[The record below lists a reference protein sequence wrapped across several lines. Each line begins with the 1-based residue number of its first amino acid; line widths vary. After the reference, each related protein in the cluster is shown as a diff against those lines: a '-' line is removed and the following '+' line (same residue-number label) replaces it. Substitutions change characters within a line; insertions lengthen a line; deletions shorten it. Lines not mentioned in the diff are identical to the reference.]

1 MKLYYSIFAFTIML
15 FSFQSFVLAQDF
27 NKGLVAYN
35 QGDYVTA
42 LEEWK
47 PLAEMGNPA
56 AQYKLGY
63 MYKTGKGIPLDYGGA
78 VIWYHLAAIQ
88 GNASAQSNLGFM
100 YKTGKGVPQDF
111 LQAYMWYELADI
123 NGHKDAGKWLHNVSR
138 KMSPANI
145 EKAQIMADECIV
157 RAYKDCSTFDLL
169 KIILNQ

>member
-1 MKLYYSIFAFTIML
+1 MKHQYFTFAVTAL
-15 FSFQSFVLAQDF
+15 LLLGQTNVLAQDF
-27 NKGLVAYN
+27 NKGLAAYN
-35 QGDYVTA
+35 LGNYDTA

-47 PLAEMGNPA
+47 PLAEMGDA
-56 AQYKLGY
+56 SAQYKLGY
-63 MYKTGKGIPLDYGGA
+63 MYKTGKGVPLDYGGA
-78 VIWYHLAAIQ
+78 VLWYHLAAIQ

-100 YKTGKGVPQDF
+100 YKNGKGVPQDF

-123 NGHKDAGKWLHNVSR
+123 NGHKDAAKWLHNVSR

-157 RAYKDCSTFDLL
+157 RAYKDCSTFDFL

>member
-1 MKLYYSIFAFTIML
+1 MKLYYFLIFGAVML
-15 FSFQSFVLAQDF
+15 FFGNLNVLAQDL

-35 QGDYVTA
+35 LGDYDTA

-47 PLAEMGNPA
+47 PLAEMGNSF
-56 AQYKLGY
+56 AQHKLGY

-111 LQAYMWYELADI
+111 LQSYMWYQLADI
-123 NGHKDAGKWLHNVSR
+123 NGHKNAKKWLHNLSR
-138 KMSPANI
+138 KMTPPNI
-145 EKAQIMADECIV
+145 EKAQTMASECID
-157 RAYKDCSTFDLL
+157 RAYKNCGW
-169 KIILNQ
+169 

>member
-1 MKLYYSIFAFTIML
+1 MKLYYYLIFGAVTL
-15 FSFQSFVLAQDF
+15 FFGNLNVLAQDF

-35 QGDYVTA
+35 LGDYDTA

-111 LQAYMWYELADI
+111 LQSYMWYELADI
-123 NGHKDAGKWLHNVSR
+123 NGHKNAKKWLHNVSR
-138 KMSPANI
+138 KMTPPNI
-145 EKAQIMADECIV
+145 EKAQTMASECID
-157 RAYKDCSTFDLL
+157 RNYKNCGW
-169 KIILNQ
+169 